1 MGSRFVQIALILLF
15 IVLAVVFFS
24 RVGQMGIEEL
34 SYTELISHIE
44 AGNVDTMSINS
55 DTATAEGSFV
65 PTRDTEGNE
74 TVGRFKANLPPE
86 YNEVLAVASEHGV
99 SVEIVKPSGLSMLF
113 NPTTLLW
120 ILMLLLPIAFIW
132 FIFSRSAQAGGQSQA
147 FNFGKSRA
155 RMMNPEKTRTTFKD
169 VAGLDEVVDELREV
183 VDFLRDPAKDPR
195 LGGEIPKGVV
205 LLGPPGCG
213 KTLLA
218 KAVAGEA
225 NVPFFF
231 ISGSDFVEMF
241 VGVGAARVRDLF
253 DQAKR
258 RAPCLV
264 FIDELDA
271 VGRHRGSGIGGG
283 HDEREQT
290 LNQLLV
296 EMDGF
301 EPNSGVIVLAA
312 TNRPDVLDPALLR
325 PGRFDRRVIV
335 DSPDS
340 RGREEI
346 LKIHLKNKP
355 IDSSVDIKSIAQRT
369 PGFSGADLH
378 NVANEAALLAARKGL
393 DRITMAEL
401 AEATE
406 RVVAGPERRSRIMTD
421 KEKLLTACHELGHA
435 LVAYRLP
442 GADPIH
448 KISIL
453 PRGLSLGYV
462 LYAPEEDRLN
472 ETRHQLLNKIC
483 VMMGGRT
490 AEEVMFGGDEIT
502 TGARNDI
509 EHATELAR
517 EMVTRFGMSDRLGP
531 LAFGSKHQNIFLG
544 KALAE
549 DRNYSEEV
557 ASIIDEEVKRIVS
570 ECHEKAARILKE
582 NRSKLEQIS
591 KILIERETLEGR
603 DFVEIMEELDKS
615 SPGSAEGESS
625 CKAAED
631 EGASDSLS
639 IGLSGSGA

>member
-15 IVLAVVFFS
+15 IVLAAVFFS
-24 RVGQMGIEEL
+24 RVGQMGVEEL

-44 AGNVDTMSINS
+44 SGNVATLSINS
-55 DTATAEGSFV
+55 DTDIAEGNFL

-74 TVGRFKANLPPE
+74 TVGRYKANLPPE
-86 YNEVLAVASEHGV
+86 YTEILAASKEQGV
-99 SVEIVKPSGLSMLF
+99 SVEIAKPSGLSLLF
-113 NPTTLLW
+113 NPTTILW
-120 ILMLLLPIAFIW
+120 IMMLALPIAFIW

-147 FNFGKSRA
+147 FNFGKSKA
-155 RMMNPEKTRTTFKD
+155 RMMNPEKARMTFKD
-169 VAGLDEVVDELREV
+169 VAGLEEVVDELREV
-183 VDFLRDPAKDPR
+183 VDFLKDPAKYQR
-195 LGGEIPKGVV
+195 LGAEIPKGVI

-296 EMDGF
+296 ELDGF

-325 PGRFDRRVIV
+325 PGRFDRRVVV

-340 RGREEI
+340 KGRGEI

-355 IDSSVDIKSIAQRT
+355 IDSSVDIKAIAQRT

-378 NVANEAALLAARKGL
+378 NVANEAALLAARRGL
-393 DRITMAEL
+393 DRITMSEL

-406 RVVAGPERRSRIMTD
+406 RVVAGPERRSRIMTE
-421 KEKLLTACHELGHA
+421 KEKLLTAYHELGHA
-435 LVAYRLP
+435 VVAYRLP
-442 GADPIH
+442 GADLVH

-453 PRGLSLGYV
+453 PRGMALGYV
-462 LYAPEEDRLN
+462 LYLPEEDRLN

-490 AEEVMFGGDEIT
+490 AEEVIFGGDEIT

-509 EHATELAR
+509 EHATEIAR
-517 EMVTRFGMSDRLGP
+517 EMVTRFGMSEKLGP

-549 DRNYSEEV
+549 DRNYSEEIAAV
-557 ASIIDEEVKRIVS
+557 IDGEVRRIVS
-570 ECHEKAARILKE
+570 ECHEKATQILDE
-582 NRSKLEQIS
+582 NRAALAHLSE
-591 KILIERETLEGR
+591 ILIERETLEGR
-603 DFVEIMEELDKS
+603 EFGELMKELDES
-615 SPGSAEGESS
+615 SPSGDVTGLPDQTTSEPP
-625 CKAAED
+625 
-631 EGASDSLS
+631 SDPLS